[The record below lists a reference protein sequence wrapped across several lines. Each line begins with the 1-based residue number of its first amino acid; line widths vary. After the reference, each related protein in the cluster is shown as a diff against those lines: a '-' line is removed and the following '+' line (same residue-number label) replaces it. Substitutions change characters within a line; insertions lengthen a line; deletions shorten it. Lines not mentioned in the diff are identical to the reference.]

1 MARNET
7 RARFSGVLFATG
19 LRRNTASWREADVRR
34 EALHVSFCPK
44 RTSPSAGACRTRL
57 KPSGESRRRAFAG
70 VGSL

>member
-34 EALHVSFCPK
+34 EAAPRQLLPK
-44 RTSPSAGACRTRL
+44 ADLSERGRLPDETEAKRREPAAGFLLA
-57 KPSGESRRRAFAG
+57 
-70 VGSL
+70 